1 MNEMDKMA
9 KSDLIKE
16 FESDFKSRG
25 RTPETTLT
33 YVTVLRAF
41 EKFLNGKSL
50 VAIDRR
56 DLKAYLDSLRE
67 RDLSYQTLQRQF
79 IVLNKFYEHLADEDY
94 IEENPVPFVRRKYL
108 SEYKNGGDPNV
119 RRLLTVD
126 EVRKLL
132 ANIINIRD
140 QLIVLMLAK
149 TGIREREL
157 VSIDVNDIDFDRDI
171 ITLKRQ
177 KKRSNRTVFIDPEL
191 RSLLKLYL
199 RNHNNTR
206 PLFLSRYGTRL
217 SPEAVLAMVKM
228 HAARCGLHNPEIKDP
243 SKHVGV
249 HNFRHFFT
257 TVMWKNGTGLPREYI
272 KWLRGDKLGKEAM
285 DIYLHLDQEDIR
297 RKYLEVAPKLL

>member
-157 VSIDVNDIDFDRDI
+157 VSIDVNDIDFDRD
-171 ITLKRQ
+171 
-177 KKRSNRTVFIDPEL
+177 
-191 RSLLKLYL
+191 
-199 RNHNNTR
+199 NNTR